1 NNLKSQLIDY
11 ISNKQVTILENDH
24 LQDIFT
30 EETVI
35 ELETVFLEKHDLEY
49 KEIKFLVEY
58 TENLTI
64 LSNKIAERKNIN
76 QDLVKSLCDS
86 EVMQEELKKMPILD
100 IDLNKKVDDKFTL
113 LEDENDT
120 KSELT
125 KLEETYD
132 DLVNETIQ

>member
-1 NNLKSQLIDY
+1 
-11 ISNKQVTILENDH
+11 SNKQVTILESDH

-35 ELETVFLEKHDLEY
+35 ELETVFLEKHDLEN

-76 QDLVKSLCDS
+76 QELVKSLFAR
-86 EVMQEELKKMPILD
+86 EVMQEELEKMPIRDIELPKKLD
-100 IDLNKKVDDKFTL
+100 
-113 LEDENDT
+113 EM
-120 KSELT
+120 
-125 KLEETYD
+125 
-132 DLVNETIQ
+132 